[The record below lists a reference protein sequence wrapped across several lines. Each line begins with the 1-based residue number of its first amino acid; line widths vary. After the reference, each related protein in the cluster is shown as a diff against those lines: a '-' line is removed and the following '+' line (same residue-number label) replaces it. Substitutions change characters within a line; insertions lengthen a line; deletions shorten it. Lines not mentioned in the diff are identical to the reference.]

1 MLLRAVLLF
10 CFFPFRSGPPQQWS
24 GGSGSGVCHFRA
36 SRNTIIEVALGT
48 CSVAHLISS
57 HMYFTIL
64 HHITPYH
71 TILIHMTPY
80 HIISHHIIS
89 SVIVVV
95 TVITFI
101 IVIIVIVFISTNQP
115 TNQSFFPATIARCCL
130 PHAWWGTGAI

>member
-1 MLLRAVLLF
+1 MYESCCCGALVL
-10 CFFPFRSGPPQQWS
+10 FFPFSIRSSTTMVWWIRLGGLSLQLHLGPVVW
-24 GGSGSGVCHFRA
+24 
-36 SRNTIIEVALGT
+36 
-48 CSVAHLISS
+48 LISS